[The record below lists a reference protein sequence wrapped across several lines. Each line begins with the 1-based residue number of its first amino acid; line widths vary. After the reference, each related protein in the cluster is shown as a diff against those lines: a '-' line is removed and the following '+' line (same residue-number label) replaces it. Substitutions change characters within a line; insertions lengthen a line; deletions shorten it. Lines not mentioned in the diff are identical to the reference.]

1 MTLCDKKLQ
10 NKIRTTTGVEVHDVL
25 HENAK
30 LHQQLFVETT
40 KLRSLVAGKSIFN
53 SMI

>member
-10 NKIRTTTGVEVHDVL
+10 NKIRTTGVEVHDVL